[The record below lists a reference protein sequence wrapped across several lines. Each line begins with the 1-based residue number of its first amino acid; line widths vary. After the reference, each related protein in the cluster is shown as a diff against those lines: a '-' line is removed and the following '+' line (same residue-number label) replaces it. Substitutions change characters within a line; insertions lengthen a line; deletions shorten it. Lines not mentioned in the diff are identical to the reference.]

1 MNSERCRWDEKIDKT
16 DKATILAT
24 NELSSSVASVIRN
37 GDTGFSNISSARRSL
52 NVAVEP
58 GDGSYCGNLIAH
70 GPGDRQRP
78 LIDHTRG
85 LCLSSAPGNMAGL
98 IGNTAVLGP
107 SIAGS
112 AASCSDYAPRGYG
125 SRNGHCRVGGF
136 GRGNSLSTVGRDNS
150 SNLCPR
156 LRRDFMRGL
165 AVFAL
170 ELMPPPIDNDL
181 HEIMRDMGAEIDDSG
196 VVMTF
201 GNDDEAIAAAEQG
214 VAVVEMSHYGR
225 LRVTGD
231 DRLHFLHNQ
240 STADFKL
247 MKASQG
253 CYTVFTTPTARTI
266 DLAKAWIM
274 TNSVILVLSPSTRKS
289 IYDRL
294 NKYIFFA
301 DKVEIEDITDKT
313 YLFSITGP
321 SSDELL
327 RELNLEEIIGKPFG
341 THLHYAV
348 EGTPVTIAVGSG
360 FAGEGYS
367 MLLSTSTAGFVWQT
381 LLKSGAVPMGATA
394 AERLRVLQGKPAPG
408 SELTDDYN
416 VLEAGL
422 WRTISLTKG
431 CYIGQETIAKL
442 ITYSGVKQE
451 LWGIELEAAVT
462 PGTAIMLD
470 GQKVGKLTS
479 CTIGRDNL
487 KHFGLGYIKNKA
499 GGAGIH
505 VDVAGVS
512 GTVVDIPFITRSLPE

>member
-1 MNSERCRWDEKIDKT
+1 MAALLANS
-16 DKATILAT
+16 
-24 NELSSSVASVIRN
+24 
-37 GDTGFSNISSARRSL
+37 
-52 NVAVEP
+52 
-58 GDGSYCGNLIAH
+58 
-70 GPGDRQRP
+70 
-78 LIDHTRG
+78 
-85 LCLSSAPGNMAGL
+85 
-98 IGNTAVLGP
+98 AVLG
-107 SIAGS
+107 STVAAS
-112 AASCSDYAPRGYG
+112 AASCSDHESRGYG
-125 SRNGHCRVGGF
+125 FRNGHCKVGRF
-136 GRGNSLSTVGRDNS
+136 GRGNYLSIGGRDNFS
-150 SNLCPR
+150 SPWPR
-156 LRRDFMRGL
+156 LSRDSMRSL
-165 AVFAL
+165 AVSSF

-181 HEIMRDMGAEIDDSG
+181 HEIMRDEGAEIDDNG

-214 VAVVEMSHYGR
+214 VAVVDMSNYGR

-240 STADFKL
+240 STADFKT

-266 DLAKAWIM
+266 DLAKAWVM

-289 IYDRL
+289 IFDRL

-327 RELNLEEIIGKPFG
+327 RKLNLEEIIGKPFG

-360 FAGEGYS
+360 YAGEGYS
-367 MLLSTSTAGFVWQT
+367 MLLSTSTAGFVWET

-442 ITYSGVKQE
+442 ITYNGVKQE

-462 PGTAIMLD
+462 PGTPIMVD

-479 CTIGRDNL
+479 CTIGRDNS
-487 KHFGLGYIKNKA
+487 KYFGLGYIKNKA
-499 GGAGIH
+499 GGAGIQ